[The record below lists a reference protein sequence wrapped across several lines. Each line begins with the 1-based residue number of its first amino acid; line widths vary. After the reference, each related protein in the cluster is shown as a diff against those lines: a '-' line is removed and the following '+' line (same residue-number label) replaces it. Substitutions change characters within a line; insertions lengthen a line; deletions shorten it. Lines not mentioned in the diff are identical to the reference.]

1 MSLLIFLLLK
11 GRTTMLALPTPV
23 LGQQIFSAELPLPP
37 VGINHSYQPVRRGQH
52 LSLALTGDAIQ
63 FKADAALLLSRGEHD
78 FSTINAIRNAKIKV
92 PLAVEMT
99 FYFPTMW
106 KRDLD
111 GGIKIA
117 LDAVFN
123 HLDLNDNL
131 VVRLVANKEVD
142 EKNPRLEVVVRCLL
156 GVDAAGGE

>member
-1 MSLLIFLLLK
+1 M
-11 GRTTMLALPTPV
+11 PV
-23 LGQQIFSAELPLPP
+23 LDVATQIFSAEIPLPP
-37 VGINHSYQPVRRGQH
+37 VGINHSYQPVRRGQKM
-52 LSLALTGDAIQ
+52 SLALTGDAIQ

-78 FSTINAIRNAKIKV
+78 FSTINAIRNAKINV
-92 PLAVEMT
+92 PLAVELT
-99 FYFPTMW
+99 FYFASMW

-117 LDAVFN
+117 IDAVFH

-131 VVRLVANKEVD
+131 VTRLVASKDID

-156 GVDAAGGE
+156 GVNAPGGE